1 MRRYIRPVTIIPRIP
16 QQIYIP
22 AQDGDVLR
30 RRNDPSHGIDV
41 VFRTDV
47 HVPQRARR
55 QPRHRVVVM
64 RHSEIAPLVLL
75 RDVITQRGSGDARC
89 AVRVEIGVGARLSD
103 LGGGDVGDGAAEA
116 VPDYDDAVVGVGGR
130 GGFDGRENAGAR
142 FEPAVVAVAG
152 FQYLLF

>member
-16 QQIYIP
+16 QQIHIP

-47 HVPQRARR
+47 HVPQHARR
-55 QPRHRVVVM
+55 QSRHRVVVM

-116 VPDYDDAVVGVGGR
+116 VPDYDDAVGGVGGSR
-130 GGFDGRENAGAR
+130 GFDGCENAGAG

-152 FQYLLF
+152 F